1 MSYQPTL
8 PNLTI
13 RYTQIKLVTRLGLN
27 PNTSRNDHY
36 ETGRRLET
44 LTVDRPATIGSL
56 FAGYRVG
63 RYVLGDRLGSG
74 GMGTVYRAHDPEL
87 GRDVA
92 IKLLHHTDEISQVRM
107 RREARAM
114 ASLSHPNVLPVYDVA
129 VHEGQLFIA
138 MELVIGRTLRQWLA
152 EGPHRWPAVLERF
165 IAAGR
170 GLAAAHEAGF
180 IHRDF
185 KPANVLLGDD
195 GRVRVMDFG
204 LARPFDGG
212 SRDETR
218 TSSMGGEPGEEVT
231 EAGIVL
237 GTPAYMAPEQCMD
250 GSIDGAVDQ
259 YAFCVALWEALTGK
273 RPFNGKLDHRRLTWL
288 KLQGPPNPEEALAA
302 VPRPLRQALERGLA
316 PKPGDRFGSMRAL
329 LEVLERVSLRRR
341 ARPISRVASLALVTG
356 VITAGGLGLG
366 FTQTEAVD
374 ACDRNQPWLASAW
387 NDELREGAR
396 QGLVSTGQPQ
406 AVEVWQDL
414 EPRLAGY
421 ATRWTQQRRDACWAA
436 QDGAIE
442 VDARLCCLEQGRRAL
457 GALVRALAKAGP
469 GTLARASSAVERLP
483 DPAQCAGAEARTDEP
498 PPPTDPARAAAV
510 DDARERLAG
519 IGAQMQLGHYAD
531 ALAQARALLDE
542 VEPFDYPPLWI
553 DVAFQ
558 LGQAFDF
565 ERRPGATAVL
575 EQAYFEA
582 RAHGLD
588 RRATHLALLLIRYVG
603 ITIEQGDHAMQWIEH
618 AQGLVSRLDDPKLRV
633 RFHVATG
640 EAHHSAGRVNLA
652 IEHKERALELTRA
665 LYEPDDFA
673 IAVAELGL
681 SSIYELVERYDEA
694 LALAEHAK
702 SIVVEHQGPEHP
714 DVAQIL
720 HTVGNVQ
727 REMGKLEAARRSFER
742 ALEINESLF
751 GPDDTRV
758 AGSLNNLALVEQKA
772 ERNTRALALMDRAI
786 EIRQALLGREH
797 PAIARMPHQP
807 RKCLARA
814 GTVRRGRGHV
824 SRVGS
829 DHRAGVRARARRHDR
844 CDLGP
849 GGHRGGARAQRRGP
863 RLAHAGPGDRAEA
876 LRPGALQGRAV
887 PAEPGTGRKEE
898 CVVRRGRAPGYCA
911 SSRPRMSSVRLV
923 PGRRTAPSS

>member
-1 MSYQPTL
+1 M
-8 PNLTI
+8 
-13 RYTQIKLVTRLGLN
+13 
-27 PNTSRNDHY
+27 D
-36 ETGRRLET
+36 
-44 LTVDRPATIGSL
+44 SL
-56 FAGYRVG
+56 CEVHRVG
-63 RYVLGDRLGSG
+63 RYRLGDRLGSG

-92 IKLLHHTDEISQVRM
+92 IKLLHQTDLTSQVRM

-138 MELVIGRTLRQWLA
+138 MELVIGRNLRQWLA
-152 EGPHRWPAVLERF
+152 VGRRRWPAVLERF
-165 IAAGR
+165 IAAGH

-212 SRDETR
+212 SRDETG
-218 TSSMGGEPGEEVT
+218 TISMDGDASEEVT

-250 GSIDGAVDQ
+250 GPIDAAVDQ
-259 YAFCVALWEALTGK
+259 YAFCVALWEGLTGK
-273 RPFNGKLDHRRLTWL
+273 RPFNGKLDHRRLIWS

-302 VPRPLRQALERGLA
+302 VPRPLRQALARGLA
-316 PKPGDRFGSMRAL
+316 PKPEDRFGSMQAL
-329 LEVLERVSLRRR
+329 IGVLEGVSQRRR
-341 ARPISRVASLALVTG
+341 ARPASRMASFALVTG
-356 VITAGGLGLG
+356 VVTAGGLSLGLM
-366 FTQTEAVD
+366 QADAVD

-396 QGLVSTGQPQ
+396 RGLVSTGKPQ
-406 AVEVWQDL
+406 AAQAWQDL
-414 EPRLAGY
+414 EPRLADY

-436 QDGAIE
+436 QDGATE
-442 VDARLCCLEQGRRAL
+442 ADARLRCLDEGRRAL
-457 GALVRALAKAGP
+457 GALVRALAEAGP
-469 GTLARASSAVERLP
+469 ETLARASLVVGRLP
-483 DPAQCAGAEARTDEP
+483 DPAQCTGVDVQTDEP
-498 PPPTDPARAAAV
+498 PRPTDPERAAAV
-510 DDARERLAG
+510 DDARERLVE
-519 IGAQMQLGHYAD
+519 ITVQIQLGHYAD
-531 ALAQARALLDE
+531 ALTRARALLDE
-542 VEPFDYPPLWI
+542 VESLDYPPLWI
-553 DVAFQ
+553 EVAFRI
-558 LGQAFDF
+558 GQATDS
-565 ERRPGATAVL
+565 ERRPGATALL
-575 EQAYFEA
+575 ERAYFEA

-588 RRATHLALLLIRYVG
+588 RRAAHLALLLIRYVG
-603 ITIEQGDHAMQWIEH
+603 ITIEQGEHAMQWIEH

-633 RFHVATG
+633 EFHVVAG
-640 EAHHSAGRVNLA
+640 EAHHSAGRVDLA

-665 LYEPDDFA
+665 LYEPDDYA

-694 LALAEHAK
+694 LALGEHAK
-702 SIVVEHQGPEHP
+702 SIVVDHRGPDHP

-797 PAIARMPHQP
+797 PAIARMLIN
-807 RKCLARA
+807 R
-814 GTVRRGRGHV
+814 GTALH
-824 SRVGS
+824 
-829 DHRAGVRARARRHDR
+829 A
-844 CDLGP
+844 LG
-849 GGHRGGARAQRRGP
+849 RAQEAEAAFRESGRITE
-863 RLAHAGPGDRAEA
+863 HAYGLEHDAMIDAILGQGIIAGDQGRNAEA
-876 LRPGALQGRAV
+876 LALLTQGLEIAHRLY
-887 PAEPGTGRKEE
+887 
-898 CVVRRGRAPGYCA
+898 APGHFKVERFQHNLELVEKRIA
-911 SSRPRMSSVRLV
+911 TAESAGAERPATA
-923 PGRRTAPSS
+923 GRQRRR